1 MAPKRKSRKMTE
13 WLFTRVVCWRGSRP
27 TKIEDLKPRAQK
39 HQTTKQTQKLAISSR
54 CRWGARLALH
64 LQILSFGDQAHL
76 ILEARALA
84 HMEGRR
90 VEPDTSYKPHFA
102 SKIGQFKGACSK
114 TPNDKDVCHSAVLG
128 ARSLS
133 FGDFADALKLAKSG
147 GGVGFA

>member
-1 MAPKRKSRKMTE
+1 MRESSGLQNQRRLVAKNQNICKWVCDGCRGAPRYPWGSSA
-13 WLFTRVVCWRGSRP
+13 VVTSAFA
-27 TKIEDLKPRAQK
+27 KIMVFRDHAP
-39 HQTTKQTQKLAISSR
+39 
-54 CRWGARLALH
+54 W
-64 LQILSFGDQAHL
+64 